1 MSEMCKALK
10 MMQER
15 IKAGE
20 DPEAVIP
27 YSFSCTNDEEFIEI
41 LHYAVQVLPEDS
53 PRRKTCLE
61 RLKEYA
67 GR

>member
-10 MMQER
+10 MMHER
-15 IKAGE
+15 INAGE

-41 LHYAVQVLPEDS
+41 LHYALQVLPKTS
-53 PRRKTCLE
+53 PRYEAMERKW
-61 RLKEYA
+61 KEYA
-67 GR
+67 AR